1 MAHVS
6 LVAGRISKGPEGRFR
21 GLGGHAG
28 ELVSKVSKQ
37 FKLPYIIY
45 SQRPWQIA

>member
-6 LVAGRISKGPEGRFR
+6 LVAGRISKGPEGPR
-21 GLGGHAG
+21 GPRG

-45 SQRPWQIA
+45 SQQPWQIA